1 MADIAPFRGIRYDT
15 TRVDPSKVIAPPY
28 DVIAAEEQKALA
40 GKDPHNCVRVILPEG
55 EGDAKYAAAA
65 DTMSSWLAD
74 GVLVRDSRP
83 AIYRYHQVYSH
94 SALGT
99 RTVVRR
105 GFIAQ
110 VRLHEF
116 DEGVVLPHERTLK
129 GPKVDRLK
137 LWESTGA
144 HLSQIFGLYSDPA
157 GNTDRAFRGVEAA
170 KPDVEATS
178 ADGTRHLLWR
188 VMDRELIGKLVQLMA
203 PLKLYIAD
211 GHHRYETMLAMRQNM
226 RKAAGGHLGW
236 KSAGEYGTMFLTN
249 MSDSG
254 LVMLPTHRLIH
265 GLADFSVDKLL
276 EKAREL
282 FLVTTLEGIAADPA
296 AIHEAIGASAS
307 RQPSFVAA
315 FPGRDEVY
323 LMTLDAH
330 VNGASYGMTGPRAVT
345 DLDVSVLHSLM
356 LEYVLGIDKA
366 AQEAKTNI
374 CYIRDTAEA
383 LARTA
388 AGEGQV
394 CFLLNPTGLS
404 DIRAVADAG
413 AVMPQKSTYFYPKI
427 ASGLVFTPIDSD
439 EEVG

>member
-15 TRVDPSKVIAPPY
+15 SRVDSSKVIAPPY
-28 DVIAAEEQKALA
+28 DVIDAEERAALA
-40 GKDPHNCVRVILPEG
+40 GKDPHNCVGLIMPEG
-55 EGDAKYAAAA
+55 EGDAKYANAAT
-65 DTMSSWLAD
+65 TMKSWLDD
-74 GVLVRDSRP
+74 GVLARDDRS
-83 AIYRYHQVYSH
+83 AIYRYHQVYNH
-94 SALGT
+94 SAVGD
-99 RTVVRR
+99 RTIVRR

-116 DEGVVLPHERTLK
+116 DEGEILPHERTLK

-137 LWESTGA
+137 LWQSTGA

-157 GNTDRAFRGVEAA
+157 GNTDRVFRSAEAS
-170 KPDVEATS
+170 KPDMDATT

-188 VMDRELIGKLVQLMA
+188 VTDREAIGKLVQAMA

-211 GHHRYETMLAMRQNM
+211 GHHRYETMLAMRKNM
-226 RKAAGGHLGW
+226 RDAAGGYLGW

-254 LVMLPTHRLIH
+254 LVMLPTHRIVH
-265 GLADFSVDKLL
+265 GLADFSADKML

-282 FLVTTLEGIAADPA
+282 FLITPIKGGAKNPDLV
-296 AIHEAIGASAS
+296 HEAIGTSAS
-307 RQPSFVAA
+307 RQPAFVVA
-315 FPGRDEVY
+315 FPGRDDAY
-323 LMTLDAH
+323 LLSLDAH
-330 VNGASYGMTGPRAVT
+330 VNGAAYGMTGPRAVT
-345 DLDVSVLHSLM
+345 RLDVSVLHSLM
-356 LEYVLGIDKA
+356 LERVLGIDAA

-374 CYIRDTAEA
+374 RYVRDTKEA
-383 LARTA
+383 LDRIAG
-388 AGEGQV
+388 GEGQA

-427 ASGLVFTPIDSD
+427 ASGMVFTPVDSD